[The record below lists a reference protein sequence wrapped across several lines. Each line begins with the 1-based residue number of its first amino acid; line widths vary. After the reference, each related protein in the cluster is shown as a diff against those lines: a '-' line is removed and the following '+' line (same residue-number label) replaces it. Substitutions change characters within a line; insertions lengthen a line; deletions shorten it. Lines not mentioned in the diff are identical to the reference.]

1 MSGTLGGVIVSWNP
15 GAERMYGY
23 TAEEAA
29 GRTVW
34 ELVRPAGGS
43 GVVAKNVARLGRGE
57 KVFPFEMV
65 HHHRSGERLRVSVS
79 LAPV

>member
-43 GVVAKNVARLGRGE
+43 GVVAKNVARLSQGE
-57 KVFPFEMV
+57 KFSPS
-65 HHHRSGERLRVSVS
+65 RWCIITGAVSVCAS
-79 LAPV
+79 R